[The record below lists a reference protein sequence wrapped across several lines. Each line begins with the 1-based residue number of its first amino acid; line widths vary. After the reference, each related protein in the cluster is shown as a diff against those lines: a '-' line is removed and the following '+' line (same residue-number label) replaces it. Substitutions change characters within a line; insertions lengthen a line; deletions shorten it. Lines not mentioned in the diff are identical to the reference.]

1 MVSTR
6 GLKETKVLDVPLR
19 VKGGP
24 KVLWRE
30 KVVGIKSYVDAVKS
44 SPGIVGDS
52 VWLKVKEREVH
63 GRLDQMIQC
72 LVGWWGINSTPLPE
86 LEYVRSWTYQ
96 YWALKGNLGVVVLGR
111 GHLLFDFESPS
122 EAERVLARGKRT
134 IKENFIIL
142 DRWNPE
148 VGCLCKDSIVDEA
161 WVRVVRLLLHLW
173 SHEVFKRIGDGCG
186 GFVAVDED
194 TISLSELQW
203 AWIMKRAERDLPNFA
218 HVVMGSGCYSL
229 HLWWES
235 PPWFKQVVLAGRIC
249 GEDSPRVGEEDG
261 GTSRAV
267 CCGSQ
272 REKVEQLSLQ
282 LGVQDVSFV
291 EGNPPT
297 LPVEVSGKGLM

>member
-1 MVSTR
+1 MVPVG
-6 GLKETKVLDVPLR
+6 GLKEIRVPEVLLR

-30 KVVGIKSYVDAVKS
+30 KGVEMKSYAGAVKL
-44 SPGIVGDS
+44 SPGRVGES
-52 VWLKVKEREVH
+52 VCLEVGEREVR
-63 GRLDQMIQC
+63 GRLEQMRQC

-282 LGVQDVSFV
+282 LGVQDVSSV
-291 EGNPPT
+291 GGNPPT